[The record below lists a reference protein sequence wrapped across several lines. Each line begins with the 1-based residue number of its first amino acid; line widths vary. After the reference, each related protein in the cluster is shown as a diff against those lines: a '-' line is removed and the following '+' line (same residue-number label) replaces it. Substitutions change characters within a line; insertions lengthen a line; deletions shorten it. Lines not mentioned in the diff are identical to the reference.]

1 MKNFV
6 KKYVGDKAFYKTVL
20 AIALPIMLQNGIT
33 NFVSLLDNIMVG
45 QVGTEQMSG
54 VAIVNQLIF
63 VFNLMV
69 FGTVAAG
76 GIFTSQYHG
85 KGNVDGV
92 RQTFRFKLIAGT
104 VILAVAVLIFALFG
118 KQLIGLYLN
127 DGSQEGDLELTLSY
141 GVDYIWIMLI
151 GLVPYTFSQ
160 AFAGTLRET
169 EETLLPMIA
178 GLAAVVVNCV
188 GNYVLIFGK
197 FGAPVMGVKGAAIAT
212 VSSRFVELAVLIVYT
227 LAKSDKYP
235 FIKGTL
241 KHLFSIDKQ
250 LVRDILKK
258 GSPLILNEGLWAI
271 GVSALAQCYSQ
282 RGLAV
287 VAGYN
292 ISSTIVNVFNITYMA
307 LGNAVGI
314 ILGKMLGAGKFD
326 EAVDTDRK
334 LIAFSV
340 SVGVIMAVLL
350 FSTSHLF
357 PQIYN
362 TTEEAKTVACDIL
375 RVAAVLM
382 PVQSFLHSC
391 YFTIRSGGKT
401 LITFVYDCGFVLLV
415 NFPIALIIAK
425 CTSLPILPMYAIVNG
440 VDVVKAS
447 LGFILLKK
455 KIWLNQI
462 V

>member
-63 VFNLMV
+63 VFNLLV

-104 VILAVAVLIFALFG
+104 VILAVAVLIFALFN

-188 GNYVLIFGK
+188 GNYILIFGK
-197 FGAPVMGVKGAAIAT
+197 FGAPELGVDANKIHYGKMQIFGTFLGEFADFKESCHLLGSGEID
-212 VSSRFVELAVLIVYT
+212 VSPLV
-227 LAKSDKYP
+227 DKEYP
-235 FIKGTL
+235 FDQIQQA
-241 KHLFSIDKQ
+241 FE
-250 LVRDILKK
+250 
-258 GSPLILNEGLWAI
+258 NAI
-271 GVSALAQCYSQ
+271 IPGGY
-282 RGLAV
+282 RTTV
-287 VAGYN
+287 V
-292 ISSTIVNVFNITYMA
+292 M
-307 LGNAVGI
+307 
-314 ILGKMLGAGKFD
+314 
-326 EAVDTDRK
+326 
-334 LIAFSV
+334 
-340 SVGVIMAVLL
+340 
-350 FSTSHLF
+350 
-357 PQIYN
+357 Q
-362 TTEEAKTVACDIL
+362 
-375 RVAAVLM
+375 
-382 PVQSFLHSC
+382 
-391 YFTIRSGGKT
+391 
-401 LITFVYDCGFVLLV
+401 
-415 NFPIALIIAK
+415 
-425 CTSLPILPMYAIVNG
+425 
-440 VDVVKAS
+440 
-447 LGFILLKK
+447 
-455 KIWLNQI
+455 
-462 V
+462 